1 MSEPHLTR
9 LPILIPA
16 GADDLGLGFA
26 NTRYWRGSAQP
37 TETLAGFADLLG
49 WLEGNAAVA
58 EGAADQASD
67 DPDREAVIFDE
78 AIALRET
85 IYRMFSAIA
94 ANQSVNDA
102 DIGALNDALRAA
114 PPRRNL
120 TRGRAGYAWVTGAS
134 GLTAPMLLAPVI
146 WSSADLLAQ
155 AGRRRIR
162 RCANDQCLW
171 LFVDNSKSG
180 TRRWCDMAACGNR
193 AKARR
198 HYLKTKGG

>member
-1 MSEPHLTR
+1 VSEPHLTR
-9 LPILIPA
+9 LPTLIPA
-16 GADDLGLGFA
+16 GADDLCLGFA
-26 NTRYWRGSAQP
+26 NTRFWRGSSEP
-37 TETLAGFADLLG
+37 TETLAGFAELLQ
-49 WLEGNAAVA
+49 WLEGNAALP
-58 EGAADQASD
+58 EGAVDQASD
-67 DPDREAVIFDE
+67 DPDREIAIFDE
-78 AIALRET
+78 AIEMREA

-94 ANQSVNDA
+94 ANQSVDDA
-102 DIGALNDALRAA
+102 DLGALNDALQGA
-114 PPRRNL
+114 PSRRKL
-120 TRGRAGYAWVTGAS
+120 TGGGAGYAWVTAAS
-134 GLTAPMLLAPVI
+134 GLTAAILLAPVI